1 MAIAM
6 ESAQQ
11 NSALINEMLFK
22 LERNHTEIQTL
33 LGKLNSYTCEPT
45 NYECFERLRDLRDDI
60 EALKKRHLELFR
72 TIDVKQLD
80 KQEELVEKMRD
91 QIASFKELDSKI
103 GAYVIDTNGY

>member
-1 MAIAM
+1 MK
-6 ESAQQ
+6 STKK
-11 NSALINEMLFK
+11 NTSVVNELLCK

-33 LGKLNSYTCEPT
+33 LVRLNSYTCEPT

-60 EALKKRHLELFR
+60 ESLKKRHLELFR
-72 TIDVKQLD
+72 TIDLNQLD
-80 KQEELVEKMRD
+80 KQEELVEKMQN